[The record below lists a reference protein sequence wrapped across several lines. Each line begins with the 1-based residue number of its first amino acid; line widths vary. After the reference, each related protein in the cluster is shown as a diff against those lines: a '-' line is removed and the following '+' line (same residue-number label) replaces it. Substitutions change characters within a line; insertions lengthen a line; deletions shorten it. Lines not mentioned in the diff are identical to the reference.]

1 MDGRSGTGR
10 RMRQPPQVVIVVVV
24 VVLFRHLRAAAVDAV
39 AVAVDAAAAVDDP
52 ELARQLVRHRE
63 TDSSPESESERASQ

>member
-1 MDGRSGTGR
+1 
-10 RMRQPPQVVIVVVV
+10 MRQPPQVVIVVVV
-24 VVLFRHLRAAAVDAV
+24 VVLFRHLRAAAVD